1 MASDRRSAASPGID
15 FGQRLKAARERR
27 GATIREISEAT
38 KISVTILEAIEGN
51 HPKRLPGGIFAR
63 SFVKT
68 YAAQVG
74 LDPDETLLEF
84 QRAFPDYAPAPER
97 APVDAASDVAPDR
110 RLWPLLLVLVLLLG
124 AGALGTAWYRGWRPT
139 WLPPPLGSGEVAIGG
154 VQPLAP
160 PRSAATPFTE
170 TPPPAQIETSA
181 AQGPVDEA
189 PSSTIVPTADAGV
202 TEPVRPATQAPTAP
216 LPSSPPAAAGATPTG
231 VAPSTAVAPGNV
243 GGVAVAAAGVATAP
257 EDPLRLVV
265 APTGPCWLKLTVD
278 GVVRVSR
285 LVQPGER
292 LEFEAATGLQIEA
305 GDAAAFAYTLD
316 GRPGRPLGRPGR
328 LARVSID
335 RSNAAE
341 FVAP

>member
-1 MASDRRSAASPGID
+1 MASDRRSAAAPPGID
-15 FGQRLKAARERR
+15 FGQRLRAARERR

-38 KISVTILEAIEGN
+38 KISATILEALEGN

-68 YAAQVG
+68 YAAQIG

-97 APVDAASDVAPDR
+97 APVDTASDGAPDR
-110 RLWPLLLVLVLLLG
+110 RLWPLLLVVALLLA
-124 AGALGTAWYRGWRPT
+124 AGALGTAWYRGWRPA
-139 WLPPPLGSGEVAIGG
+139 WLPPPLGSGEVIIGG

-160 PRSAATPFTE
+160 PRSAATPTTE
-170 TPPPAQIETSA
+170 TPPPVQVEPSVP
-181 AQGPVDEA
+181 QGQVDETP
-189 PSSTIVPTADAGV
+189 PSPPMPTAGAGE
-202 TEPVRPATQAPTAP
+202 TDPVRPAPRAPTAP
-216 LPSSPPAAAGATPTG
+216 PPSTTPSAGATPTA
-231 VAPSTAVAPGNV
+231 VAPSTVMAPGV
-243 GGVAVAAAGVATAP
+243 AGGVAAPASPVATAP
-257 EDPLRLVV
+257 EGPLRLVV

-278 GVVRVSR
+278 GELRVSR

-316 GRPGRPLGRPGR
+316 GRPGRTLGRPGR

-341 FVAP
+341 FIAP